1 MGPDLGMPQEELGVW
16 RDFCRDMS
24 EVGGPGGQRQRHRG
38 GRDRTLGGSCDRGGG
53 GQAVMWPFEE
63 RIEADF
69 FPDLCLDC
77 CRIAVVCSLL
87 VCSPFKGGEGSS
99 TGWLPQCLRCQ
110 LTAHLGF

>member
-1 MGPDLGMPQEELGVW
+1 MFGGTSPGI
-16 RDFCRDMS
+16 CRRWGGLEGRGRGT
-24 EVGGPGGQRQRHRG
+24 EVGETERWGVPVTGVAVARQG
-38 GRDRTLGGSCDRGGG
+38 WL
-53 GQAVMWPFEE
+53 FEE

-87 VCSPFKGGEGSS
+87 VCSPFMGGEGSS
-99 TGWLPQCLRCQ
+99 TGWLPQCLRYQ